1 MNVLKI
7 RVRHTQNHWLT
18 VRTGLQDSVQKPLSN
33 SITDYPVKVT
43 HVVKKSSKS
52 VIEMRVLET
61 NQEFKFLEECVES
74 INTRLIALVSLDG
87 IDWDFMHARALLIVT
102 LSFLVACNRHSIIIR
117 CLTILHFSLRVCSY
131 FP

>member
-1 MNVLKI
+1 MTN
-7 RVRHTQNHWLT
+7 RVRHSQNRWLT

-43 HVVKKSSKS
+43 HVKKSSKS

-61 NQEFKFLEECVES
+61 NQEFKFLEECVET

-87 IDWDFMHARALLIVT
+87 LDLGVLCMIDSFSLSLFHPWLIVI
-102 LSFLVACNRHSIIIR
+102 VRQ
-117 CLTILHFSLRVCSY
+117 
-131 FP
+131 